1 MYNTNKMEKV
11 LLGYI
16 VFVSYNRDAYEIKD
30 IAIDNMTLKEFI
42 HFIKNDEV
50 NCLTFVV
57 TPIFNTT
64 PMICGGSDKYDDSV
78 YWFISAD
85 MAQMCDCKDFF
96 SKYNLK

>member
-16 VFVSYNRDAYEIKD
+16 VFVSYNRDDYEIKD

-57 TPIFNTT
+57 TRIFNTT
-64 PMICGGSDKYDDSV
+64 HMIGGGSDKYDDSV

-85 MAQMCDCKDFF
+85 MAKMRDYKEFF